1 MPDVGARDP
10 DEFSADRW
18 PDWSFW
24 KDQPDIP
31 EAYGRGRGG
40 NRGRVVVAAAT
51 TLASLTLIARAVDI
65 AHGTG
70 PALLTRLAIG
80 FVACYGLGCPPAS
93 WYGPMALR
101 RGRVAIVA
109 VMFLLG
115 AAPAVLLASPYYL
128 TDLTY
133 ALAIGLMLLPLRHAL
148 LLGLG
153 TVLGQVLWMRLAQ
166 GEVAW
171 AQVAILVGVTAAL
184 GTVFALNFT
193 IGHLRAA
200 REQVRR
206 LAVNE
211 ERERVARDMHDV
223 LGHSLSTM
231 TVKLGLT
238 RRILESTGDVALAVG
253 QVTELETMARTA
265 LSDVRATISGYRTL
279 SLDSELAG
287 ARLALRAAGVRADL
301 PAATDAVRPE
311 LREVFGYVV
320 REAVTNVLR
329 HSDAELCTVRVGPD
343 WVEVTDNGSPAGD
356 AAAGNGLTGL
366 TERMAAVSGTLG
378 HGSAP
383 GGGFRVV
390 ARGPGQATPPE
401 PLQPPRSP
409 QLPRS
414 PQPLRPPQPS
424 EKTERPGT
432 EPTGTDPTG
441 NEPT

>member
-1 MPDVGARDP
+1 MIDMGVRDP
-10 DEFSADRW
+10 DEFSAYRW

-24 KDQPDIP
+24 KDQPDRHGV
-31 EAYGRGRGG
+31 YD
-40 NRGRVVVAAAT
+40 RGRVVLAVAMA
-51 TLASLTLIARAVDI
+51 LASLTLIVRAVDI

-70 PALLTRLAIG
+70 SAPLTSLAIG
-80 FVACYGLGCPPAS
+80 LVACYGIGCLLAP
-93 WYGPMALR
+93 WYGPRALR

-115 AAPAVLLASPYYL
+115 AAPAVLLVKPAYL

-133 ALAIGLMLLPLRHAL
+133 TLSIGLMLLPLRYAL

-153 TVLGQVLWMRLAQ
+153 TVLGQAVWMRLTQ

-171 AQVAILVGVTAAL
+171 AQVATLAGVTAAL

-193 IGHLRAA
+193 IGHLRAT

-206 LAVNE
+206 LAVNQ

-223 LGHSLSTM
+223 LGHSLSTI

-238 RRILESTGDVALAVG
+238 RRILESSGDVAAAVG
-253 QVTELETMARTA
+253 QVTELENMARTA

-287 ARLALRAAGVRADL
+287 ARMALGAAGVRADL
-301 PAATDAVRPE
+301 PASTDVVHPE

-329 HSDAELCTVRVGPD
+329 HSDAELCTVRMGPD
-343 WVEVTDNGSPAGD
+343 WVEITDDGSSTSGAG
-356 AAAGNGLTGL
+356 AGNGLTGL
-366 TERMAAVSGTLG
+366 AERLSAVSGTLE
-378 HGSAP
+378 HGYAP
-383 GGGFRVV
+383 GGGFHVI
-390 ARGPGQATPPE
+390 ARGPAPA
-401 PLQPPRSP
+401 
-409 QLPRS
+409 
-414 PQPLRPPQPS
+414 
-424 EKTERPGT
+424 ERPGT
-432 EPTGTDPTG
+432 E
-441 NEPT
+441 

>member
-1 MPDVGARDP
+1 MTDVGARDP
-10 DEFSADRW
+10 DEFSVGQW

-24 KDQPDIP
+24 KDQPGS
-31 EAYGRGRGG
+31 A
-40 NRGRVVVAAAT
+40 RGRVAVATAT
-51 TLASLTLIARAVDI
+51 ALASLTLIARAQDI
-65 AHGTG
+65 AHGTT
-70 PALLTRLAIG
+70 PPLLTSLAIG
-80 FVACYGLGCPPAS
+80 LVACYGIGCILAP
-93 WYGPMALR
+93 WYGPVALR

-109 VMFLLG
+109 AMFLLG
-115 AAPAVLLASPYYL
+115 AAPAVLLASPSYL

-148 LLGLG
+148 LLGLA
-153 TVLGQVLWMRLAQ
+153 TVLGQIVWMRLAR

-200 REQVRR
+200 REQVKR
-206 LAVNE
+206 LAVNQ

-238 RRILESTGDVALAVG
+238 RRILESSGDVALAVG
-253 QVTELETMARTA
+253 QVTELENMARTA
-265 LSDVRATISGYRTL
+265 LSDVRATISNYRTL

-287 ARLALRAAGVRADL
+287 ARMALHAAGVRADL
-301 PAATDAVRPE
+301 PTATDVVRAE

-343 WVEVTDNGSPAGD
+343 WVEVTDNGGFTGVARV
-356 AAAGNGLTGL
+356 GNGLTGL
-366 TERMAAVSGTLG
+366 TERLVAVSGTLE

-390 ARGPGQATPPE
+390 ACGPAPATD
-401 PLQPPRSP
+401 LA
-409 QLPRS
+409 
-414 PQPLRPPQPS
+414 PS
-424 EKTERPGT
+424 REA
-432 EPTGTDPTG
+432 EPT
-441 NEPT
+441 